1 MTDVTKVGGVASQ
14 LINRPVPPSKS
25 TDKSAAPGDDTKAG
39 EAKGAPA
46 TFNLPSAISGGE
58 TKEVSAAEALKTVF
72 ASLSKAFSEAED
84 NPPASGAALEALLS
98 DFKVAAPFLDR
109 VLAARKSELTAAGDT
124 EGLKTLD
131 ATLAEA
137 EASLADARTQLE
149 GVADAVPDEEAVEDP
164 AVTAALNAILG
175 EGREIPAF
183 SADELR
189 EGRKEFVA
197 LVFERT
203 QLEGVADAVPDEE
216 AVEDPAVTAALN
228 AILGEGREIPA
239 FSADELREGRKEFV
253 ALVFD
258 DIADSIGRHRN
269 AGVQT
274 ASYTLGAFGGANLTA

>member
-14 LINRPVPPSKS
+14 LANRPVPPSKS

-39 EAKGAPA
+39 DAKGASA

-98 DFKVAAPFLDR
+98 DLKVAAPFLDR

-149 GVADAVPDEEAVEDP
+149 GVADEVPDEEV
-164 AVTAALNAILG
+164 
-175 EGREIPAF
+175 
-183 SADELR
+183 
-189 EGRKEFVA
+189 
-197 LVFERT
+197 
-203 QLEGVADAVPDEE
+203 
-216 AVEDPAVTAALN
+216 VEDPAVTAALN

-258 DIADSIGRHRN
+258 DIADSIGRHRS
-269 AGVQT
+269 AGVQA
-274 ASYTLGAFGGANLTA
+274 ASYTLSTLGGANLTA